1 MPVNVYKNAEKNMKL
16 LKAGKLGRLAK
27 LKRTAKELLLG
38 EKTYLPKK
46 KKVKK
51 AKKSKPEF
59 KTVRTSAVERR
70 LSASGMTEA
79 EIQRLR
85 GK

>member
-1 MPVNVYKNAEKNMKL
+1 MPVDVYKNAEKNMKL

-27 LKRTAKELLLG
+27 LRRTAKELLHG

-46 KKVKK
+46 KKR
-51 AKKSKPEF
+51 KKSAKADV
-59 KTVRTSAVERR
+59 KTARTVGIEGE
-70 LSASGMTEA
+70 LKNSGMTA
-79 EIQRLR
+79 KEIRRLR